1 MSPRVVAVLCFILVL
16 ALPAFGQQKAFVI
29 DMEGKAVATLDVGT
43 GKVVSSVGLPFTP
56 DRALV
61 LPDGG
66 SVLAL
71 YQGDGTYGAWTGE
84 FRPKTSSQAAIVRDG
99 KLAGTTELG
108 WGLAQAAFSADGKSA
123 YVLTT
128 GYESNKLP
136 ERKPS
141 ELIRMDMGTGQVTG
155 RIAFD
160 SAALAFAT
168 DSKGTTGIVYSPP
181 YPKKKPAPL
190 PARVTFVD
198 LKSFEVG
205 TFVDVKGEVRKPVS
219 SGDTLYVLDAG
230 NKKTA
235 GSLHIIDTKSRSLVK
250 TIPLGPEAEMGGT
263 DAEGRVVVLSQADD
277 KKSGR
282 VLLVKGTD
290 VAGDFKGPEA
300 PKFVTISSDNK
311 RLYVAGWKDFG
322 MVDLGAG
329 KASEPVELARA
340 AFRVLPTRDN
350 SRVFVA
356 SMDGTSCCRITSFD
370 VAGMKRLTTFLG
382 GSKGERIGQGLA
394 AAALTVASYQAGQ
407 SAAQASGSS
416 TFMYSIY
423 TPPSRGAARGPMAF
437 SPDEKKVYLADTQTN
452 DVTVV
457 DVASGERLKNI
468 DAGHGLREVISLP
481 SAGVIAAVSDDD
493 VRMIDARTDEIRD
506 TIKLD
511 RNVVDALVTND
522 EKRLIIFGRKNVI
535 TLDATTGKEVARSE
549 AFKQPVQVLFG
560 K

>member
-1 MSPRVVAVLCFILVL
+1 MPRRVFTVLCLVL
-16 ALPAFGQQKAFVI
+16 SLSLLGQEKAFVI
-29 DMEGKAVATLDVGT
+29 DMDGKAVATLDLAT
-43 GKVVSSVGLPFTP
+43 GKVLTSVSLPFTP

-61 LPDGG
+61 LPDGK

-71 YQGDGTYGAWTGE
+71 YQGDGTYGAWSGE
-84 FRPKTSSQAAIVRDG
+84 FRPKTASQAAIVRDG
-99 KLAGTTELG
+99 KLAGTTDLG

-141 ELIRMDMGTGQVTG
+141 ELIRIDTASGKVTG
-155 RIAFD
+155 RLPFD

-168 DSKGTTGIVYSPP
+168 DSKGTTGIVYAPP

-190 PARVTFVD
+190 PARVTFID
-198 LKSFEVG
+198 LKSFEAG
-205 TFVDVKGEVRKPVS
+205 ASIDVKGEVRKPVA

-230 NKKTA
+230 NRKTP
-235 GSLHIIDTKSRSLVK
+235 GNLHVIDTKSRSLVK

-263 DAEGRVVVLSQADD
+263 DAEGRVVVLSQAGD

-282 VLLVKGTD
+282 VVVVKGAE
-290 VAGDFKGPEA
+290 VVGDYKGPAA
-300 PKFVTISSDNK
+300 PKFLTISNDKK

-322 MVDLGAG
+322 MVDLATGA
-329 KASEPVELARA
+329 ASEPVELARA

-350 SRVFVA
+350 SRVFVV
-356 SMDGTSCCRITSFD
+356 SMDGASCCRITSFD
-370 VAGMKRLTTFLG
+370 VANLKRLTTFLG
-382 GSKGERIGQGLA
+382 GSKGERLGQGLA
-394 AAALTVASYQAGQ
+394 AAALSVASYQAGQ

-416 TFMYSIY
+416 TFTYSIF
-423 TPPSRGAARGPMAF
+423 TPTLRGAARGPMAF

-452 DVTVV
+452 DVTIVN
-457 DVASGERLKNI
+457 VADGERLKNV

-481 SAGVIAAVSDDD
+481 AAGVIAAIADDD
-493 VRMIDARTDEIRD
+493 VRMIDVKTDEIRD

-511 RNVVDALVTND
+511 GNVVDALVTKD
-522 EKRLIIFGRKNVI
+522 EKRLIIFGKKNVI
-535 TLDATTGKEVARSE
+535 TLDATTGKEIARSA
-549 AFKQPVQVLFG
+549 AFQQPVQVLLP
-560 K
+560 